1 MTETDRKV
9 AVGAGVM
16 LLRAGKI
23 LLGRRRSALG
33 RGTYGWCGGSA
44 LSGESPLAAAR
55 REVEEEC
62 GIKVGALT
70 LLSVGL
76 FQFPAQG
83 RDFVDFEF
91 RAEEFSGE
99 PQVREPDKV
108 ESWAW
113 YPLHDLPSPLFAP
126 TQLGLD
132 AHLGGRI
139 IHQL

>member
-1 MTETDRKV
+1 MTQTDRKV

-44 LSGESPLAAAR
+44 FAGESPLAAAR

-70 LLSVGL
+70 VLSVGL
-76 FQFPAQG
+76 FQFPADG

-99 PQVREPDKV
+99 AQLREPDKV
-108 ESWAW
+108 ESWDW
-113 YPLHDLPSPLFAP
+113 YPLQALPSPLFAP
-126 TQLGLD
+126 TQLGVD
-132 AHLGGRI
+132 AYLSGRV
-139 IHQL
+139 IHRL

>member
-1 MTETDRKV
+1 M
-9 AVGAGVM
+9 GP
-16 LLRAGKI
+16 
-23 LLGRRRSALG
+23 SPH
-33 RGTYGWCGGSA
+33 
-44 LSGESPLAAAR
+44 ESPLAAAR

-76 FQFPAQG
+76 FQFPRDG

-99 PQVREPDKV
+99 PQLREPDKV
-108 ESWAW
+108 ESWNW
-113 YPLHDLPSPLFAP
+113 YPLHDLPAPLFAP

-132 AHLGGRI
+132 AFLSGRVL
-139 IHQL
+139 HRLSPPT